1 MSIPPPPGPQHPQ
14 GSPEQPQGPYT
25 QGQYPPPSPYP
36 YGVPGAPGLPTA
48 QGPYANHP
56 YGPYSPY
63 GPHSPFG
70 SQAAVN
76 GVAISA
82 LVLGILCFL
91 PAVGLVLGLIA
102 LAQIKKKGE
111 RGKGMAIAGSVL
123 SGVGLALWTLALTT
137 GAASDFWDGF
147 KGAASGEG
155 TAYALAK
162 GDCFDSATGNLEG
175 EAYDVDEVPCSGSHD
190 GEVFAVVT
198 LPGGAFPG
206 DDEVTRIADDKCYTL
221 SDDYAMDTWA
231 LPDDADVYYFI
242 PSRQSWRFGDR
253 EITCLF
259 GSTEENGKLTGSL
272 RSDATTLDA
281 DQIAFLSAT
290 NAVDMALYEEPEDLP
305 EDDLAA
311 NQAWAKDVHAA
322 LGEQI
327 AALRGHTWSK
337 TAARPV
343 TELVAEMEAARKE
356 WALAAKTGD
365 PDVFYAHYDEAYAY
379 VDGPTTVTARKALGL
394 DTTLP
399 TYEDDSND
407 SGSGGGSVSAVSEL
421 CEWMCDR
428 GYSGEKAPA

>member
-1 MSIPPPPGPQHPQ
+1 MSIPPPSGPQHPQ
-14 GSPEQPQGPYT
+14 GSPEQPQGPYA
-25 QGQYPPPSPYP
+25 QGQYPPPAPYP
-36 YGVPGAPGLPTA
+36 HGAGGA
-48 QGPYANHP
+48 QGPYAYLP
-56 YGPYSPY
+56 YGPY
-63 GPHSPFG
+63 GPFG
-70 SQAAVN
+70 SRTPVN

-82 LVLGILCFL
+82 LVLGLLCFL
-91 PAVGLVLGLIA
+91 PAVGLVLGLVA
-102 LAQIKKKGE
+102 LAQIRKKGE

-123 SGVGLALWTLALTT
+123 SSAGLVLWALALST

-162 GDCFDSATGNLEG
+162 GDCFDSPGGNLEG
-175 EAYDVDEVPCSGSHD
+175 EAYDVEEVPCDGSHD
-190 GEVFAVVT
+190 GEVFAVVK

-206 DDEVTRIADDKCYTL
+206 DDEVTRTADDKCYAL

-259 GSTEENGKLTGSL
+259 GSTEDNGKLTGSV

-290 NAVDMALYEEPEDLP
+290 NAVDTVLYEEPEDLP

-311 NQAWAKDVHAA
+311 NQAWAKDVHAV

-337 TAARPV
+337 TAAQPV
-343 TELVAEMEAARKE
+343 TELALEMEAARKE
-356 WALAAKTGD
+356 WAQAAKTDD

-379 VDGPTTVTARKALGL
+379 VDGPTTVTARKALSL
-394 DTTLP
+394 DTSLP
-399 TYEDDSND
+399 TTYEDDSD
-407 SGSGGGSVSAVSEL
+407 KGGGSVSVGAEL
-421 CEWMCDR
+421 CEPMCER